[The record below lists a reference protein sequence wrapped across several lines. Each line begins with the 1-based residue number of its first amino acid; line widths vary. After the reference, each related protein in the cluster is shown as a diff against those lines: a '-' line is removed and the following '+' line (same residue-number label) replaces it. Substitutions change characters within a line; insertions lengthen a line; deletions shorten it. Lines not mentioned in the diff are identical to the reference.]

1 MKNYVCRPK
10 KESKKCVILSV
21 AILFLSAVAF
31 FLSAT
36 MASFRAVGQMISVV
50 FLLLFVQL
58 SSKFL
63 LTDYFYTLGVGVCLY
78 IYPLSEEFVLYELP
92 GKKSVF
98 VIFVV
103 GPF

>member
-1 MKNYVCRPK
+1 MKNYICRPK

-21 AILFLSAVAF
+21 AILFMSAVAF

-63 LTDYFYTLGVGVCLY
+63 LTDYFYTLEEEKLFLHSYEQGKEQLF
-78 IYPLSEEFVLYELP
+78 SELLLPPVLL
-92 GKKSVF
+92 
-98 VIFVV
+98 
-103 GPF
+103 